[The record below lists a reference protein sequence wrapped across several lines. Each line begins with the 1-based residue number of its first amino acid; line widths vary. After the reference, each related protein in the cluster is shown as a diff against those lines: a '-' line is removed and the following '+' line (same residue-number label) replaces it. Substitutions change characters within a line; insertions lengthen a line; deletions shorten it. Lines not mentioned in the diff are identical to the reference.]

1 VHDHLPRGPDL
12 AHEGE
17 ESRAMAANFVP
28 NVHSSIDSSNK
39 TLLKSEALY
48 QYVLDT
54 TVLPHEPECMRDLRL
69 VTDKHELYVVV
80 ARALVISYLSRLI
93 LLVDPSAVRTCVVE

>member
-1 VHDHLPRGPDL
+1 
-12 AHEGE
+12 
-17 ESRAMAANFVP
+17 MAANGVP

-69 VTDKHELYVVV
+69 LTDKHEMYGVLRIATNYYIVP
-80 ARALVISYLSRLI
+80 YG
-93 LLVDPSAVRTCVVE
+93 

>member
-1 VHDHLPRGPDL
+1 
-12 AHEGE
+12 
-17 ESRAMAANFVP
+17 MATANNVP

-54 TVLPHEPECMRDLRL
+54 SVLPHEPECMRELRL
-69 VTDKHELYVVV
+69 VTDKHEQYVSLYFSLDCCVNFSVYISSSIESTTNN
-80 ARALVISYLSRLI
+80 RAVSGLIISL
-93 LLVDPSAVRTCVVE
+93 

>member
-1 VHDHLPRGPDL
+1 
-12 AHEGE
+12 
-17 ESRAMAANFVP
+17 MAATGGNSVP

-54 TVLPHEPECMRDLRL
+54 TVLPHEPECMRELRL
-69 VTDKHELYVVV
+69 VTDKHELYVFFSFPQTRV
-80 ARALVISYLSRLI
+80 LLLMISLKY
-93 LLVDPSAVRTCVVE
+93 